1 MPSIIARLIVSLVV
15 MLAGPVLF
23 FLVFFM
29 WYEWVGYR
37 NDDEALLGSV
47 VIVGLVEVALW
58 VGVWF
63 RQVRWRPERVLA
75 TAGGGA
81 GAAIGAAVLG
91 LLLALSTNE
100 EEVGIICAGMV
111 WGLAWFGLTPLVW
124 KETRAER
131 GARLRKMGAEA
142 LPCPTCGYN
151 LMGLSEARCPECG
164 AKYTLDQL
172 FAAVREASAPMER
185 V

>member
-23 FLVFFM
+23 FIIFFT
-29 WYEWVGYR
+29 WYELVGYR
-37 NDDEALLGSV
+37 QHSEAILGSMLIAAV
-47 VIVGLVEVALW
+47 FEVAAW
-58 VGVWF
+58 VLVW
-63 RQVRWRPERVLA
+63 RASVSWTGLRV
-75 TAGGGA
+75 GGT
-81 GAAIGAAVLG
+81 AAVAFGTALGATVVG
-91 LLLALSTNE
+91 LLLAISTGE
-100 EEVGIICAGMV
+100 EAVGMLCGGMV

-131 GARLRKMGAEA
+131 DGRLRAQGTDA

-151 LMGLSEARCPECG
+151 LTGLREATCPECG
-164 AKYTLDQL
+164 ARYTLDQL
-172 FAAVREASAPMER
+172 FTSVREEAAPMER